1 MLEEAFSKFGRLQ
14 GGKAGIAIMTPKFG
28 TIKTAQI
35 RFEDA
40 EAAEAALS
48 ADVVVAGKKLNL
60 SKLRDY
66 GMPPR
71 GAPGA
76 GRGAGP
82 VRYGGNPA
90 RGGGR
95 GELWGD
101 CGGREGTG
109 SGMKGEAG

>member
-14 GGKAGIAIMTPKFG
+14 GGKAGIAITTPKFG
-28 TIKTAQI
+28 TVKTAQI

-60 SKLRDY
+60 SKLRD

-76 GRGAGP
+76 GRGQGP
-82 VRYGGNPA
+82 VRYGGGPA

-95 GELWGD
+95 GEQL
-101 CGGREGTG
+101 GRVLE
-109 SGMKGEAG
+109 